1 MESKLNLIAIQ
12 DYSEDL
18 TGIFLNELKGQKS
31 HFSGKDILS
40 LNEVKQVNL
49 FILKEIFF
57 SWKAQNIQMR
67 SPYFDFDNKEVSAS
81 LEDFMN
87 LLSRHIKV
95 PFELMHGL
103 YSLAI
108 RDTILFYLVP
118 DYFLV
123 HFINELNDEMLNR
136 ETLNQYKTYLDLNRK
151 MYENFLAKIDTEK
164 IDISNKEKLGE
175 LIHSISFDA
184 EEKEIF
190 DYFSSKKN
198 LDIELFLKIEET
210 EESEVKPKAES
221 FKEGKSYQFDNE
233 QIVNEKY
240 KSESGILNDKLKGE
254 KSSSLLDNMQK
265 QKINNIS
272 KSISLNQRFVF
283 IKELFGGNLD
293 NYDKALNTLDS
304 FNSWEEANQF
314 IEEELAPEYNWDI
327 SKESVAEFNEI
338 IERKYK

>member
-18 TGIFLNELKGQKS
+18 AGIFLDELKGQKS
-31 HFSGKDILS
+31 HFSGKDILA

-67 SPYFDFDNKEVSAS
+67 SPYFDFENKEVSEA
-81 LEDFMN
+81 LNEFMN
-87 LLSRHIKV
+87 LLSRNIKV
-95 PFELMHGL
+95 PFELMHEL
-103 YSLAI
+103 YSHAI

-123 HFINELNDEMLNR
+123 HFINELEDEMLNR
-136 ETLNQYKTYLDLNRK
+136 ETLKQYKTYLDLNRK
-151 MYENFLAKIDTEK
+151 MYENFLAKIDAEK
-164 IDISNKEKLGE
+164 IDLSNRAKLGE

-198 LDIELFLKIEET
+198 LDIELFLKIEE
-210 EESEVKPKAES
+210 EEDEQKPKPDS
-221 FKEGKSYQFDNE
+221 IKEGKSYQFDNE

-265 QKINNIS
+265 QKINSIS

-327 SKESVAEFNEI
+327 SKDSVAEFNEI